1 MPNTIDTRDLDATS
15 GAVYFSV
22 GRGTEGG
29 PSSYHLAIAGI
40 TQGLR
45 EPNWGNVGSV
55 AQNSGYSLGAIQVDF
70 GQRGTWALGAISGRA
85 LQPGES
91 TYVDAVIAQAS
102 AYAQAHNLPFSDD
115 HAGLR
120 SDLLSHGNG
129 KGNRSSIQF
138 IDTATRDSINAWAG
152 SDEGKQWIHANI
164 DYPQVRNATQ
174 TAMTMLDQHGSGIA
188 EADRFE
194 AISIIAKTANQ
205 LPSQLPKLQKVLEEG
220 GDYQALRDRAGQIR
234 ESYSYYDGPKAGDIA
249 VRYENAYANNQEAMD
264 RAHAKVSSRE
274 FSPAGEGNDTDIRA
288 ALDAIGARRQSA
300 PASQVLTE
308 GSNGRDVIKLENNLL
323 ALGFAGAGAQQQ
335 LNPDRIFDHNTR
347 AAVEAF
353 QRAHGLEP
361 VDGKAGPVTLAA
373 VDREARAL
381 QSELA
386 AVGATGR
393 NGEAITS
400 DGYLGADSRHAIG
413 QFQQQQGLA
422 NTGIADAATRE
433 AMAAQQPQQQTQQQS
448 QHQQQQQAQQAV
460 LGTAAAALGRQAAL
474 ATPAETVQPLSDW
487 RSPQHWLYMETLVQ
501 VKFAEEARG
510 LPSGEHSEKL
520 AAALTVEAARSGL
533 FRVDKVELN
542 EDGSMARAVQTSA
555 LRDEGALNRT
565 SNPVSTH
572 DAMRQSIQENSER
585 ALQAGDAFREQQR
598 IEQQQEMHGPRAMM
612 A

>member
-1 MPNTIDTRDLDATS
+1 MPTTIDTRNLDATS

-29 PSSYHLAIAGI
+29 PASYHLAIAGI
-40 TQGLR
+40 TQGLS
-45 EPNWGNVGSV
+45 EPHWGTVSRV

-70 GQRGTWALGAISGRA
+70 GQRGTWALGAINGRA
-85 LQPGES
+85 LQPGET

-102 AYAQAHNLPFSDD
+102 AYAQAHGLPFTND
-115 HAGLR
+115 HADLR
-120 SDLLSHGNG
+120 RDLLSHGNG
-129 KGNRSSIQF
+129 QGNRSSIQF
-138 IDTATRDSINAWAG
+138 IDTNTRDSINAWAG
-152 SDEGKQWIHANI
+152 SAEGKQWIHANI

-174 TAMTMLDQHGSGIA
+174 TAMTMLDRHGSGIA

-220 GDYQALRDRAGQIR
+220 GDYQALRERAGQIR

-264 RAHAKVSSRE
+264 RAHAKVSSRD
-274 FSPAGEGNDTDIRA
+274 FSPAGEGSDADIRT
-288 ALDAIGARRQSA
+288 ALDGIGARRQQSA
-300 PASQVLTE
+300 GSQVLTE
-308 GSNGRDVIKLENNLL
+308 GSSGREVLKLENNLL
-323 ALGFAGAGAQQQ
+323 ALGFAGTAAQQH
-335 LNPDRIFDHNTR
+335 LNPDRSFDHTTR

-361 VDGKAGPVTLAA
+361 VDGKAGPMTLAA

-381 QSELA
+381 QSQL
-386 AVGATGR
+386 GSLGLTDR
-393 NGEAITS
+393 NGQPLAS
-400 DGYLGADSRHAIG
+400 DGYLGADSRHAIST
-413 QFQQQQGLA
+413 FQQQQGLA
-422 NTGIADAATRE
+422 ATGIADAATRE
-433 AMAAQQPQQQTQQQS
+433 AVAAQQPRQQGLLDPHQPAAE
-448 QHQQQQQAQQAV
+448 QH
-460 LGTAAAALGRQAAL
+460 AAAAVPAAVAAEQAAE
-474 ATPAETVQPLSDW
+474 AQAAEVVRPLSDW

-533 FRVDKVELN
+533 FRIDRVELN

-555 LRDEGALNRT
+555 LRDENALNRT
-565 SNPVSTH
+565 SAAVSTQ
-572 DAMRQSIQENSER
+572 DAMQQSVQENSER
-585 ALQAGDAFREQQR
+585 ALQAGDQFREQQR
-598 IEQQQEMHGPRAMM
+598 IDQQQELHGHRAMM